1 MTSGVRGACACSLTP
16 WSVAWPRL
24 RPFAAVRPRTS
35 LLPPHNTVL
44 LLLETPSGT
53 GTRAPQGES
62 PVMSTVGSSP
72 PPPPQVVPLLTRVAP
87 RLVTRREEPPPS
99 FLQGGVQGWRACPH
113 AQPGLSH
120 PKGTTSCTRKAA
132 PLTYLRERWA
142 GVERRA
148 TGCRLRGARGW
159 ALRGCRGCGARSGHG
174 LGGHRSRR
182 RLQTSRRLHHR

>member
-24 RPFAAVRPRTS
+24 RPFAAIRPRTS
-35 LLPPHNTVL
+35 LLPPHNTVSV
-44 LLLETPSGT
+44 LLETPSGT

-72 PPPPQVVPLLTRVAP
+72 PPPPQVVPLLTHVAP
-87 RLVTRREEPPPS
+87 RTRHTPR
-99 FLQGGVQGWRACPH
+99 
-113 AQPGLSH
+113 
-120 PKGTTSCTRKAA
+120 GTTAQLPPGGSTGLAGVSTRPARFVPPEGHHQLHSQGSSA
-132 PLTYLRERWA
+132 YLRERWA

-182 RLQTSRRLHHR
+182 RLQTTRRLHHR